1 VLLAFHPSQVQ
12 SSQASGAKL
21 PLTIY
26 ESVYEGEN
34 VGDGDKSMQIDG
46 EDQSLNIRFRELPY
60 SIETGEAE
68 MISVDYVARGG
79 GNATAVEAP
88 TAAPAPAPQSQAGK
102 KKKGAKHAAE
112 AEPKPVETTSPLSP
126 EDEDRKSPYDE
137 LRKKRTLIDFLIVI
151 ANLTTR
157 LNAVKTLESR
167 IRLIKA
173 YLSSLPPSFLNSSSS
188 NNNNNPSES
197 TTTPSTTTTPRLSY
211 PILRNI
217 ASLIAHLSLLA
228 PQDQEA
234 FAIESLAQSNDVA
247 LVSLLGALGRN
258 VQGMRELGRKA
269 AIVETARQNLASRKT
284 QLALQGRMVDEE
296 YGGVVAPGGA
306 MYIS

>member
-1 VLLAFHPSQVQ
+1 MKIVSLHTMNCEKKVQ
-12 SSQASGAKL
+12 
-21 PLTIY
+21 
-26 ESVYEGEN
+26 
-34 VGDGDKSMQIDG
+34 
-46 EDQSLNIRFRELPY
+46 
-60 SIETGEAE
+60 
-68 MISVDYVARGG
+68 
-79 GNATAVEAP
+79 
-88 TAAPAPAPQSQAGK
+88 
-102 KKKGAKHAAE
+102 
-112 AEPKPVETTSPLSP
+112 
-126 EDEDRKSPYDE
+126 
-137 LRKKRTLIDFLIVI
+137 RTLIDFLIVI

-188 NNNNNPSES
+188 SSSDNNPSES
-197 TTTPSTTTTPRLSY
+197 TTTPSTTTAPRLSY

-296 YGGVVAPGGA
+296 YGGVVAPGGG